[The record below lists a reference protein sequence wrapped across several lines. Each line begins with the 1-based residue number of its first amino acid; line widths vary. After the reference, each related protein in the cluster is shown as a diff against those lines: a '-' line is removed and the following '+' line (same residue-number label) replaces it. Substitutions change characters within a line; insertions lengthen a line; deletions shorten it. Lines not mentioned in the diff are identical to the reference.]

1 MILIFYINI
10 YNFKFFK
17 IDIENFVELFLSF
30 VTWMKDLSIPL
41 WYPIEF
47 KIHISFYYFLLQIL
61 QSSETCLIVST
72 SILIIYFRKILPK
85 WLSFENFTY
94 FKNYILRLYIN
105 FRISNR
111 NFFWHILCISRLFN
125 ASDIKPRV
133 DLFSTNIIP
142 KRLIIIIFY
151 ILYCMVC
158 IIVYLNTIIIKKKIY
173 LFIFHFRLTFA
184 NIYIYI
190 SKSHILL

>member
-1 MILIFYINI
+1 MAAG
-10 YNFKFFK
+10 K
-17 IDIENFVELFLSF
+17 FVELFLSF
-30 VTWMKDLSIPL
+30 VTWMKDSSIPL
-41 WYPIEF
+41 SYPIEF
-47 KIHISFYYFLLQIL
+47 KIHISLYYFLLQIL
-61 QSSETCLIVST
+61 QSSETCLNLTLFLLYISW
-72 SILIIYFRKILPK
+72 IRKILSK

-133 DLFSTNIIP
+133 DLFPTNIIP

-173 LFIFHFRLTFA
+173 LFIFHFHSTFV
-184 NIYIYI
+184 NIYIFQN
-190 SKSHILL
+190 HIFHYKKHLTNFIIPLRYLI